1 MKIEDENNEL
11 NNEINPSYFNDVF
24 SKQGIFSFFAVN
36 DSFGLNPDGLPSRRG
51 PVPFLDD
58 DIYNSFEPIY
68 KDIDKRNNDIYDQTH
83 NTSKK
88 LDIIMEGKKE
98 NNSSLKIE
106 SKNKKSITFITHK
119 TRRTKNPDKIKH
131 KFDAFDN
138 LTDRI
143 QTNFNNFLISLAND
157 VSNNI
162 FSFRNDFPKNYFKK
176 LDYDESKALNEINDK
191 KYRDIFKLK
200 ISKKN
205 VGIENLIYENVKYIN
220 KDNYENIIKK
230 SPLLDEFFDKSYLD
244 LFVNYYYKNVRE
256 FDFKGIHFKL
266 SENTKTYKD
275 LLLKGQNSSV
285 EEKFENVI
293 NKKYL
298 NINNK

>member
-1 MKIEDENNEL
+1 MKTDDENNEL
-11 NNEINPSYFNDVF
+11 NNEINPNDFNDVF

-98 NNSSLKIE
+98 NNSLKKIE
-106 SKNKKSITFITHK
+106 SKNEKSITFITHK

-131 KFDAFDN
+131 IDN

-143 QTNFNNFLISLAND
+143 QTNYNNYLISLAND

-285 EEKFENVI
+285 ENKFENVI

>member
-1 MKIEDENNEL
+1 MKTDDENNEL
-11 NNEINPSYFNDVF
+11 NNEINPSDFNDEF
-24 SKQGIFSFFAVN
+24 SNQGIFSY
-36 DSFGLNPDGLPSRRG
+36 
-51 PVPFLDD
+51 LDD
-58 DIYNSFEPIY
+58 DSYNFFKPIY
-68 KDIDKRNNDIYDQTH
+68 KNKDKRNNDVYDQTH

-98 NNSSLKIE
+98 NNSLKEIE

-119 TRRTKNPDKIKH
+119 TRRTKNPDKIIH
-131 KFDAFDN
+131 KFDALDN

-143 QTNFNNFLISLAND
+143 QTNFNNYLISLAND

-205 VGIENLIYENVKYIN
+205 AGIENLIYENVKYIN

-285 EEKFENVI
+285 EKKFENVI

>member
-1 MKIEDENNEL
+1 MKTDDENNQS
-11 NNEINPSYFNDVF
+11 NNEINPNDFNDEF
-24 SKQGIFSFFAVN
+24 SNQGILSY
-36 DSFGLNPDGLPSRRG
+36 
-51 PVPFLDD
+51 LDD
-58 DIYNSFEPIY
+58 DSYNFSEPIY
-68 KDIDKRNNDIYDQTH
+68 KNKDKRNNDVYDQTH

-98 NNSSLKIE
+98 NNSLKEIE

-131 KFDAFDN
+131 KFDSFDN

-157 VSNNI
+157 ALNNI
-162 FSFRNDFPKNYFKK
+162 STKDHPENYFKK
-176 LDYDESKALNEINDK
+176 LDYAESKALNEINDK

-205 VGIENLIYENVKYIN
+205 IGIENLIYENVKYIN

-230 SPLLDEFFDKSYLD
+230 SPLLEEFFDKSYLD

-285 EEKFENVI
+285 ENKFENVI

>member
-1 MKIEDENNEL
+1 MKIDDEFNEL
-11 NNEINPSYFNDVF
+11 NNEINPNDINDEFFN
-24 SKQGIFSFFAVN
+24 QIIFS
-36 DSFGLNPDGLPSRRG
+36 DFG
-51 PVPFLDD
+51 D
-58 DIYNSFEPIY
+58 DIYNYYEPIN
-68 KDIDKRNNDIYDQTH
+68 KDKSKRNNDIYDQTY

-88 LDIIMEGKKE
+88 LDNIIEGKKE
-98 NNSSLKIE
+98 NNPLIKIE

-119 TRRTKNPDKIKH
+119 TRRTKNQDDIKH

-157 VSNNI
+157 VSNNTL
-162 FSFRNDFPKNYFKK
+162 RNDFPKNYFKK
-176 LDYDESKALNEINDK
+176 VDYDESKALNEINDK

-205 VGIENLIYENVKYIN
+205 IGIENLIYENVKYIN

-285 EEKFENVI
+285 EKKFENVI

>member
-1 MKIEDENNEL
+1 MKKDDKNNEL
-11 NNEINPSYFNDVF
+11 NNEIIPNDFNDEF
-24 SKQGIFSFFAVN
+24 SNQGIFSN
-36 DSFGLNPDGLPSRRG
+36 
-51 PVPFLDD
+51 LDD
-58 DIYNSFEPIY
+58 DIYNFFKPIY
-68 KDIDKRNNDIYDQTH
+68 KNKDKRNNDVYDQTH

-88 LDIIMEGKKE
+88 LDIIIEGKKE
-98 NNSSLKIE
+98 NNSLKEIE
-106 SKNKKSITFITHK
+106 SKNKKSIAFITLK

-143 QTNFNNFLISLAND
+143 QTNYNNYLISLAND

-205 VGIENLIYENVKYIN
+205 AGIENLIYENVKYIN

-285 EEKFENVI
+285 ENKFENVI

>member
-1 MKIEDENNEL
+1 MKTDDENNEL
-11 NNEINPSYFNDVF
+11 NNEINPSDFNDEF
-24 SKQGIFSFFAVN
+24 SNQGIFSH
-36 DSFGLNPDGLPSRRG
+36 
-51 PVPFLDD
+51 LDD
-58 DIYNSFEPIY
+58 DIYYFFEPIY
-68 KDIDKRNNDIYDQTH
+68 KNKDKRNNDVYDQTY

-131 KFDAFDN
+131 KFDALDN

-143 QTNFNNFLISLAND
+143 QTNFNNYLISLAND

-205 VGIENLIYENVKYIN
+205 AGIENLIYENVKYIN

-285 EEKFENVI
+285 ENKFENVI

>member
-1 MKIEDENNEL
+1 MKIDDEINEL
-11 NNEINPSYFNDVF
+11 NNEINPNDINDEFFN
-24 SKQGIFSFFAVN
+24 QIIFS
-36 DSFGLNPDGLPSRRG
+36 DFG
-51 PVPFLDD
+51 D
-58 DIYNSFEPIY
+58 DIYNYYEPIN
-68 KDIDKRNNDIYDQTH
+68 KDKSKRNNDIYDQTY

-88 LDIIMEGKKE
+88 SDNIIEGKKE
-98 NNSSLKIE
+98 NNPLIKIE

-119 TRRTKNPDKIKH
+119 TRRTKNKDDIKH

-157 VSNNI
+157 VSNNTL
-162 FSFRNDFPKNYFKK
+162 RNDFPKNYFKK
-176 LDYDESKALNEINDK
+176 VDYDESKALNEINDK

-256 FDFKGIHFKL
+256 FDFKGIHFIL

-285 EEKFENVI
+285 ENKFENVI

>member
-11 NNEINPSYFNDVF
+11 NNEINPNNFNDEF
-24 SKQGIFSFFAVN
+24 SNQEIFSY
-36 DSFGLNPDGLPSRRG
+36 P
-51 PVPFLDD
+51 DD
-58 DIYNSFEPIY
+58 DSYNFFEPIY

-98 NNSSLKIE
+98 NNSLKNIE

-162 FSFRNDFPKNYFKK
+162 FSFRNDFPENYFKR
-176 LDYDESKALNEINDK
+176 LDYDESMALNEINDK

-285 EEKFENVI
+285 ENKFENVI

>member
-1 MKIEDENNEL
+1 MKIDDENNEL
-11 NNEINPSYFNDVF
+11 NNEINPSDFNDEF
-24 SKQGIFSFFAVN
+24 SNQGIFSY
-36 DSFGLNPDGLPSRRG
+36 
-51 PVPFLDD
+51 LDD
-58 DIYNSFEPIY
+58 DIYNPFEPIY
-68 KDIDKRNNDIYDQTH
+68 KNKDKRNNDIYVQTH

-98 NNSSLKIE
+98 NNSSIKIE
-106 SKNKKSITFITHK
+106 SKNKKSITFITQK
-119 TRRTKNPDKIKH
+119 TRRTKNPDKSKH

-143 QTNFNNFLISLAND
+143 QTNYNNYLISLAND

-205 VGIENLIYENVKYIN
+205 AGIENLIYENVKYIN

-285 EEKFENVI
+285 ENKFENVI

>member
-1 MKIEDENNEL
+1 MKIDDENNEL
-11 NNEINPSYFNDVF
+11 NNEINPSDFNDEF
-24 SKQGIFSFFAVN
+24 SNQGIFSY
-36 DSFGLNPDGLPSRRG
+36 
-51 PVPFLDD
+51 LDD
-58 DIYNSFEPIY
+58 DIYNPFEPIY
-68 KDIDKRNNDIYDQTH
+68 KNKDKRNNDIYVQTH

-98 NNSSLKIE
+98 NNSSIKIE
-106 SKNKKSITFITHK
+106 SKNKKSITFITQK
-119 TRRTKNPDKIKH
+119 TRRTKNPDKSKH

-143 QTNFNNFLISLAND
+143 QTNYNNYLISLAND

-285 EEKFENVI
+285 ENKFENVI

>member
-11 NNEINPSYFNDVF
+11 NNEINPNNFNDEF
-24 SKQGIFSFFAVN
+24 SNQEIFSY
-36 DSFGLNPDGLPSRRG
+36 P
-51 PVPFLDD
+51 DD
-58 DIYNSFEPIY
+58 DSYNFFEPIY
-68 KDIDKRNNDIYDQTH
+68 KNKDKRNNDVYDQTH

-98 NNSSLKIE
+98 NNSLKKIE
-106 SKNKKSITFITHK
+106 SKNKKSITFITQK
-119 TRRTKNPDKIKH
+119 TRRTKNQDKSKH

-143 QTNFNNFLISLAND
+143 QTNYNNYLISLAND

-205 VGIENLIYENVKYIN
+205 EGIENLIYENVKYIN

-285 EEKFENVI
+285 EKKFENVI

>member
-1 MKIEDENNEL
+1 MKTDDENNEL
-11 NNEINPSYFNDVF
+11 NNEINPSDFNDEF
-24 SKQGIFSFFAVN
+24 SNQGIFSH
-36 DSFGLNPDGLPSRRG
+36 
-51 PVPFLDD
+51 LDD
-58 DIYNSFEPIY
+58 DIYYFFEPIY
-68 KDIDKRNNDIYDQTH
+68 KNKDKRNNDVYDQTY

-98 NNSSLKIE
+98 NNSSIKIE

-205 VGIENLIYENVKYIN
+205 AGIENLIYENVKYIN

-266 SENTKTYKD
+266 
-275 LLLKGQNSSV
+275 
-285 EEKFENVI
+285 
-293 NKKYL
+293 
-298 NINNK
+298 

>member
-36 DSFGLNPDGLPSRRG
+36 DSFCLNPDGLPSLRG

-98 NNSSLKIE
+98 NNSLKKIE

-119 TRRTKNPDKIKH
+119 TRRTKNPDKI
-131 KFDAFDN
+131 
-138 LTDRI
+138 
-143 QTNFNNFLISLAND
+143 ISY
-157 VSNNI
+157 NI
-162 FSFRNDFPKNYFKK
+162 
-176 LDYDESKALNEINDK
+176 
-191 KYRDIFKLK
+191 
-200 ISKKN
+200 
-205 VGIENLIYENVKYIN
+205 
-220 KDNYENIIKK
+220 
-230 SPLLDEFFDKSYLD
+230 
-244 LFVNYYYKNVRE
+244 
-256 FDFKGIHFKL
+256 
-266 SENTKTYKD
+266 
-275 LLLKGQNSSV
+275 
-285 EEKFENVI
+285 
-293 NKKYL
+293 
-298 NINNK
+298 

>member
-1 MKIEDENNEL
+1 MKTDDENNEL
-11 NNEINPSYFNDVF
+11 NNEIIPNDFNDEF
-24 SKQGIFSFFAVN
+24 SNQGIFSH
-36 DSFGLNPDGLPSRRG
+36 
-51 PVPFLDD
+51 LDD
-58 DIYNSFEPIY
+58 DIYYFFEPIY
-68 KDIDKRNNDIYDQTH
+68 KNKDKRNNDVYDQTH

-98 NNSSLKIE
+98 NNSSIKIE

-131 KFDAFDN
+131 EFDAFDN

-143 QTNFNNFLISLAND
+143 QTNFNNYLISLAND

-205 VGIENLIYENVKYIN
+205 AGIENLIYENVKYIN

-285 EEKFENVI
+285 EKKFENVI

>member
-1 MKIEDENNEL
+1 MKKDDKNNEL
-11 NNEINPSYFNDVF
+11 NNEIIPNDFNDEF
-24 SKQGIFSFFAVN
+24 SNQGIFSN
-36 DSFGLNPDGLPSRRG
+36 
-51 PVPFLDD
+51 LDD
-58 DIYNSFEPIY
+58 DIYNFFKPIY
-68 KDIDKRNNDIYDQTH
+68 KNKDKRNNDVYDQTH

-98 NNSSLKIE
+98 NNSLKKIE

-285 EEKFENVI
+285 ENKFENVI

>member
-1 MKIEDENNEL
+1 MKIDDENNEL
-11 NNEINPSYFNDVF
+11 NNEINPNNFNDEF
-24 SKQGIFSFFAVN
+24 SNQEIFSY
-36 DSFGLNPDGLPSRRG
+36 P
-51 PVPFLDD
+51 DD
-58 DIYNSFEPIY
+58 DSYNFFEPIY
-68 KDIDKRNNDIYDQTH
+68 KNKDKRNNDVYDQTY

-131 KFDAFDN
+131 KFDALDN

-143 QTNFNNFLISLAND
+143 QTNYNNYLISLAND

-285 EEKFENVI
+285 ENKFENVI
-293 NKKYL
+293 NKK
-298 NINNK
+298 

>member
-88 LDIIMEGKKE
+88 LDIIIEGKKE
-98 NNSSLKIE
+98 NNSLKKIE

-143 QTNFNNFLISLAND
+143 QTNFNNYLISLAND

-205 VGIENLIYENVKYIN
+205 AGIENLIYENVKYIN

-285 EEKFENVI
+285 EKKFENVI

>member
-1 MKIEDENNEL
+1 MKKDDENNEL
-11 NNEINPSYFNDVF
+11 NNEINPSDFNDEF
-24 SKQGIFSFFAVN
+24 SNQGIFSY
-36 DSFGLNPDGLPSRRG
+36 
-51 PVPFLDD
+51 LDD
-58 DIYNSFEPIY
+58 DSYNFFKPIY
-68 KDIDKRNNDIYDQTH
+68 KNKDKRNNDVYAQIH

-88 LDIIMEGKKE
+88 LDNIMEGKKE

-143 QTNFNNFLISLAND
+143 QTNYNNYLISLAND

-205 VGIENLIYENVKYIN
+205 EGIENLIYENVKYIN

-285 EEKFENVI
+285 EKKFEIVI

>member
-1 MKIEDENNEL
+1 MKTDDENSEL
-11 NNEINPSYFNDVF
+11 NNEINPNNFNDEF
-24 SKQGIFSFFAVN
+24 SNQGIFSY
-36 DSFGLNPDGLPSRRG
+36 
-51 PVPFLDD
+51 LDD
-58 DIYNSFEPIY
+58 DSYNFFKPIY
-68 KDIDKRNNDIYDQTH
+68 KNKDKRNNDVYDQTH

-98 NNSSLKIE
+98 NNSLKKIE

-205 VGIENLIYENVKYIN
+205 AGIENLIYENVKYIN

-285 EEKFENVI
+285 ENKFENVI

>member
-1 MKIEDENNEL
+1 MKKDDENNEL
-11 NNEINPSYFNDVF
+11 NNEINPNYFNDEF
-24 SKQGIFSFFAVN
+24 SNQGIFSH
-36 DSFGLNPDGLPSRRG
+36 
-51 PVPFLDD
+51 LDD
-58 DIYNSFEPIY
+58 DIYNFFGPIY
-68 KDIDKRNNDIYDQTH
+68 KNKDKRNNDVYDQTH

-98 NNSSLKIE
+98 NNSLKEIE

-162 FSFRNDFPKNYFKK
+162 FSFRNDFTENYFKK
-176 LDYDESKALNEINDK
+176 LDYDESMALNEINDK

-205 VGIENLIYENVKYIN
+205 EGIENLIYENVKYIN

-285 EEKFENVI
+285 ENKFENVI

>member
-98 NNSSLKIE
+98 NNSLKKIE

-285 EEKFENVI
+285 ENKFENVI

>member
-1 MKIEDENNEL
+1 MKRDDENNEL
-11 NNEINPSYFNDVF
+11 NNEINPNDFNDEF
-24 SKQGIFSFFAVN
+24 SNQGIFSC
-36 DSFGLNPDGLPSRRG
+36 
-51 PVPFLDD
+51 LDD
-58 DIYNSFEPIY
+58 DIYNFFEPIY
-68 KDIDKRNNDIYDQTH
+68 KNKDKRNNDVYDQTH

-88 LDIIMEGKKE
+88 LDIIIEGKKE
-98 NNSSLKIE
+98 NNSLKEIE

-143 QTNFNNFLISLAND
+143 QTNYNNYLISLAND

-205 VGIENLIYENVKYIN
+205 TGIENLIYENVKYIN

-275 LLLKGQNSSV
+275 LLLKGHNSSV
-285 EEKFENVI
+285 ENKFENVI